1 VALCKEAGLILTPAG
16 ATFPYGMDSNDANI
30 RISPSFPHVEQLS
43 EAMDVF
49 CASAKLA
56 AVEKLLQQE
65 K

>member
-1 VALCKEAGLILTPAG
+1 CKEAGLVLTPAG
-16 ATFPYGMDSNDANI
+16 ATFPYGMDPEDSNI
-30 RISPSFPHVEQLS
+30 RISPSFPHVDQLA

-56 AVEKLLQQE
+56 AVEKLLSQD